1 MRRILTA
8 LIGVFISSFVVFAQA
23 PPVPAPPPSPSP
35 APAESELFAPSL
47 ALFKEKEGKYTLVAL
62 TYTPNSCY
70 RAILT
75 KDGFPGK
82 EKTSDAEGIQLIIK
96 SEPGKLCVQMKWP
109 VVHHYSGLKPG
120 KGKETVWVFA
130 MLDGKIQGKNKVS
143 LSSARD
149 IASLTGGE
157 IPTPFNNP
165 N

>member
-8 LIGVFISSFVVFAQA
+8 LVGVFISGFVVFAQA
-23 PPVPAPPPSPSP
+23 PSVPAPSASP
-35 APAESELFAPSL
+35 ASAEAELFVPSL
-47 ALFKEKEGKYTLVAL
+47 ALFKEKEGKYTLVAI

-82 EKTSDAEGIQLIIK
+82 EKAPDAEGVQLIIK
-96 SEPGKLCVQMKWP
+96 SEPGKLCAQMKWP
-109 VVHHYSGLKPG
+109 VFHQHAGLKPG
-120 KGKETVWVFA
+120 KGKEAVWAYA
-130 MLDGKIQGKNKVS
+130 MLDGKVQGKTMVS
-143 LSSARD
+143 LSSARELS
-149 IASLTGGE
+149 SLTGGG